1 MWYSINSKG
10 VKRRDLVTTISA
22 VGGVLA
28 VLGYVVK
35 ISMDYARVK
44 AEQKILKQEM
54 VEVEQRLEESF
65 TGVKQYYT
73 EQFKEIKKSNSEKFK
88 ELYNSRNKTEICL
101 AELTSTI
108 KMLVQNMDKQYS
120 SIEKKID
127 EISKRIGE

>member
-35 ISMDYARVK
+35 ISMDYAKVK

>member
-1 MWYSINSKG
+1 
-10 VKRRDLVTTISA
+10 
-22 VGGVLA
+22 
-28 VLGYVVK
+28 
-35 ISMDYARVK
+35 MDYARVK